1 MTLKKLIITK
11 IKNKKFRRMSIQIQI
26 FIKVFI
32 LQPKMILYLFYQLI

>member
-32 LQPKMILYLFYQLI
+32 LPPKMIFYLFYQLI